1 MCKHAEV
8 DSSWSLLMFKWKWSK
23 LYTNFEFYKIETHKY
38 LENMWI
44 YKAKQLMF
52 TKNNFKQRVS
62 ILEEGASGEHVGD
75 IERIIVKNLFKI

>member
-1 MCKHAEV
+1 
-8 DSSWSLLMFKWKWSK
+8 
-23 LYTNFEFYKIETHKY
+23 
-38 LENMWI
+38 
-44 YKAKQLMF
+44 MF